1 MTNRI
6 LVVVVVTEQQGS
18 CGQEM
23 FATYCLHWLY
33 EDSRCDGRYL
43 IVYKFLDVK
52 VDVISERCFQLQ
64 CACNLL
70 PSETSLVQIA
80 KDLN

>member
-23 FATYCLHWLY
+23 FATYCLHHF
-33 EDSRCDGRYL
+33 DNIKTSKRGR
-43 IVYKFLDVK
+43 
-52 VDVISERCFQLQ
+52 
-64 CACNLL
+64 
-70 PSETSLVQIA
+70 
-80 KDLN
+80 